1 MNNLYFSVGCSL
13 GVFWFLGFLC
23 CSLHFSFSLL
33 RLLRLL
39 YWSLGSAFTWNH
51 SNSKNPPNV
60 LSSKHK
66 PFFSPLGC
74 DALEGAMLVVVLSSS
89 KSRLQSHLQPE
100 TFSPAP
106 CLCEEGRAKM
116 LWQHISVSW
125 VEHPAPHSSVLKI
138 SEINRTNYDFRFK
151 PSPTSSKSNWS
162 HCFIS
167 NCDQVFPRTAV
178 FAPNLYGGNL

>member
-1 MNNLYFSVGCSL
+1 MFFGSL
-13 GVFWFLGFLC
+13 DFFAA
-23 CSLHFSFSLL
+23 
-33 RLLRLL
+33 
-39 YWSLGSAFTWNH
+39 AFTLALVCFGCFGFFTDPLGLPLPEIIH
-51 SNSKNPPNV
+51 TKNPRNV

-138 SEINRTNYDFRFK
+138 SEINHTNYDFRFK
-151 PSPTSSKSNWS
+151 PSPTSSKHNWS